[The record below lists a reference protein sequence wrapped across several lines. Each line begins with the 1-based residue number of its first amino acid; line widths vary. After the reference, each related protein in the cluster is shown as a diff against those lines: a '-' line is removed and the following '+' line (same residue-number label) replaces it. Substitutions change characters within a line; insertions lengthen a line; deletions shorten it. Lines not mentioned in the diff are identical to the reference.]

1 MYRVG
6 SIVLACLLVA
16 CGQVGRSGE
25 GGSPMRAEL
34 DLYSGR
40 PNPTWDLT
48 PDQVTQ
54 LRAQLDRLAETS
66 EGEVRQDLG
75 YRGISVTAPQG
86 GSSVLTKVVV
96 SNRIVIVEQG
106 GRTRKLADKDRAL
119 ERWLFQTSKGQIDA
133 AVYDMV
139 AQELGVQ

>member
-1 MYRVG
+1 
-6 SIVLACLLVA
+6 
-16 CGQVGRSGE
+16 
-25 GGSPMRAEL
+25 MRADL

-48 PDQVTQ
+48 PDEVTQ
-54 LRAQLDRLAETS
+54 LQAQLDRLTEIS

-75 YRGISVTAPQG
+75 YRGIIVTATQG
-86 GSSVLTKVVV
+86 GSSALSKVVV

-106 GRTRKLADKDRAL
+106 GRTRKLADNDRAL
-119 ERWLFQTSKGQIDA
+119 ERWLFQTSKGRIDA

-139 AQELGVQ
+139 AKELGVQ